1 MSVSQVIAACGGSL
15 NRGSHLSGDA
25 CHMMPRSLAR
35 GAGRERASGRFAPGG
50 GPHRAGVGPVRPV
63 APPAG
68 RVRAGR
74 RGAGRAVPT
83 PMGTARPGPRGYG
96 RTEADGFRPSGACR
110 PAESG
115 GVGTC
120 PADPGHEVT
129 GACAAPGALCRVRC
143 AGCAAPCAPRCGA
156 VRVRAPRCGAGA
168 AGLYAGLVGAGA
180 GADVSA
186 SARAGCRARGP
197 REGVRWAGCT
207 LVRRAARGARHVAR
221 GTWAWGTWH
230 VGVGLAASGVPGAG
244 VAEGRAF

>member
-129 GACAAPGALCRVRC
+129 GACAAP
-143 AGCAAPCAPRCGA
+143 CAPRCGA
-156 VRVRAPRCGAGA
+156 VRVRAPRCGAGAGA

-186 SARAGCRARGP
+186 SARAGCRAWGP

-207 LVRRAARGARHVAR
+207 LVRRAARGRGAR
-221 GTWAWGTWH
+221 GEWGAWRGRGGGGGRSRRGRRGCPGT
-230 VGVGLAASGVPGAG
+230 AP
-244 VAEGRAF
+244 